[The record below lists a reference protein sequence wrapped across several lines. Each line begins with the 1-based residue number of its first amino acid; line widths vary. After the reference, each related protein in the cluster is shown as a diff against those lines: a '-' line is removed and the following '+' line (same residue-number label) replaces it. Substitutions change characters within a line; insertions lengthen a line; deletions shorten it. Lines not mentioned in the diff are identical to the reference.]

1 MTWRCKLSPQFE
13 DLTASSMISDFYYF
27 IGFYFRILI
36 SNFFLLEEEGRFG
49 PSALGLRAP
58 ALGRVLRFSCAES
71 N

>member
-36 SNFFLLEEEGRFG
+36 LISFLLEEEGRFS

-58 ALGRVLRFSCAES
+58 ALGRALRFSCAES
-71 N
+71 R